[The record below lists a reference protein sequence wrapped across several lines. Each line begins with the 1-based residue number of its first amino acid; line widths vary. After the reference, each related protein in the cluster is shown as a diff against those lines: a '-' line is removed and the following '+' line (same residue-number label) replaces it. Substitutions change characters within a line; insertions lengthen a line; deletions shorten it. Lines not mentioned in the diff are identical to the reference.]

1 MFISSEST
9 MANPNT
15 ILKLTSTIFSI
26 LILSSNFTNSQK
38 FSTKL
43 SKKEMGL
50 KREKLSHL
58 RFYFHDIVSGR
69 NPTAVR
75 VAEATVTNS
84 SATGFGFMVMID
96 DPLTLG
102 PNMSSKIVG
111 RAQGIYASADLTNI
125 GLLMVLNFVFTED
138 KFNGSTLSVLG
149 RNAVFSAVRELPIV
163 GGSGVFRFAH
173 GYAEARTH
181 EINLETGDA
190 VVQYNVYVF
199 HY

>member
-1 MFISSEST
+1 
-9 MANPNT
+9 MANTP
-15 ILKLTSTIFSI
+15 LKLTSTIFAI
-26 LILSSNFTNSQK
+26 LFLSSNFIPINSQE
-38 FSTKL
+38 FSRKL

-50 KREKLSHL
+50 KRQKLSHL
-58 RFYFHDIVSGR
+58 HFYFHDIVSGR

-75 VAEATVTNS
+75 VAEAAMTNS
-84 SATGFGFMVMID
+84 SATGFGFVVMMD

-111 RAQGIYASADLTNI
+111 RAQGIYASADLTNV
-125 GLLMVLNFVFTED
+125 GLLMVLNFAFIEG

-173 GYAEARTH
+173 GYAQARTH
-181 EINLETGDA
+181 EYNLETGDA
-190 VVQYNVYVF
+190 
-199 HY
+199 

>member
-1 MFISSEST
+1 
-9 MANPNT
+9 MANTFLKLKPTIFFT
-15 ILKLTSTIFSI
+15 ILL
-26 LILSSNFTNSQK
+26 LSSNFIPIIKSHDQ
-38 FSTKL
+38 FSRKLTKT
-43 SKKEMGL
+43 EMGL

-58 RFYFHDIVSGR
+58 HFYFHDIVSGR

-75 VAEATVTNS
+75 VAGAATTNS

-102 PNMSSKIVG
+102 PHMGSKIVG
-111 RAQGIYASADLTNI
+111 RAQGIYGSADLTNV
-125 GLLMVLNFVFTED
+125 GLLMAMNFVFTEG

-149 RNAVFSAVRELPIV
+149 RNAVFSAVREMPIV
-163 GGSGVFRFAH
+163 GGSGVFRFGR

-181 EINLETGDA
+181 EFNLKTGDA
-190 VVQYNVYVF
+190 VVEYNVYVF